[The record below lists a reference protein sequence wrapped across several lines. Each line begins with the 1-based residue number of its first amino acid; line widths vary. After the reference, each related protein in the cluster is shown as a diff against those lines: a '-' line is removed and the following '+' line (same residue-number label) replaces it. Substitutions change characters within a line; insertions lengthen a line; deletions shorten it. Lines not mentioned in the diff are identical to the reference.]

1 MTSIGEALVQG
12 LKARGVEVIFGIPGV
27 HTIELYRGLPNSGL
41 RHVTPRHEG
50 AAAFMADGYA
60 RISSKPGV
68 AFVITGPGVTNA
80 LTPMAQS
87 RADSVPVLVISGVN
101 EAATQ
106 GRGLGLLHE
115 LPDQLALAS
124 TVALL
129 AEEIGTAA
137 DLGPALDAAFVALTA
152 GRGGPVLLQVPT
164 DVMPRPCSIAFSRS
178 SAGSLPMM
186 VTLCVAC
193 VAASASGAGTSSSRP
208 DSFAMAKSVTWLAR
222 FAAS

>member
-124 TVALL
+124 TV
-129 AEEIGTAA
+129 
-137 DLGPALDAAFVALTA
+137 
-152 GRGGPVLLQVPT
+152 
-164 DVMPRPCSIAFSRS
+164 
-178 SAGSLPMM
+178 
-186 VTLCVAC
+186 
-193 VAASASGAGTSSSRP
+193 SSRT
-208 DSFAMAKSVTWLAR
+208 SLR
-222 FAAS
+222 R